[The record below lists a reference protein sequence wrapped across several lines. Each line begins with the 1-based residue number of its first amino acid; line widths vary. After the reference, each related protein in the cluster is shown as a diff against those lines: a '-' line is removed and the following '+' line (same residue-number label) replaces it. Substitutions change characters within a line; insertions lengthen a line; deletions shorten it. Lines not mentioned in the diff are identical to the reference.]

1 MPRRY
6 FWGFLKCCLDRIQCS
21 VFSLEGKICGYLR
34 PHNLQPQTFGS
45 HNTLSLVIVMCIDW
59 AQQNRS
65 HLGSHRQLPSRGGWN
80 WRLPCQAS
88 RLRMGGTSEG
98 WPKILTWPGFPQNK
112 TKMESVDF
120 LSLASKIPEHQL
132 HYPLEV
138 KQVRKDRPNSRGL
151 GRGSIVCHHLHM
163 SSSRKQDE
171 RRDPWLSVE
180 SNHPQ
185 GELQHHFTLQS
196 LFRKWF

>member
-6 FWGFLKCCLDRIQCS
+6 FWRFFKCCLDKIQRS
-21 VFSLEGKICGYLR
+21 VFSLEGKMSGYLR
-34 PHNLQPQTFGS
+34 PYNLQPQTFGS
-45 HNTLSLVIVMCIDW
+45 HNTLLLVIVMHVDC
-59 AQQNRS
+59 AQRNRS
-65 HLGSHRQLPSRGGWN
+65 HLGSHRQLPSRGAWN
-80 WRLPCQAS
+80 WRLSCQAS
-88 RLRMGGTSEG
+88 QLRMGRTSEG
-98 WPKILTWPGFPQNK
+98 RPKILTWPGFPQSK
-112 TKMESVDF
+112 SKMESVGF
-120 LSLASKIPEHQL
+120 LSLASKIPGHQF
-132 HYPLEV
+132 HDPLVV

-163 SSSRKQDE
+163 SRSCKQDE

-196 LFRKWF
+196 LFQKWF